1 MGMRSMEDTDVFDLE
16 IRRHIYDF
24 ISDHPSLHMRE
35 ISRRLAVPKT
45 TLRYHL
51 KYLEKRGLVKR
62 KPEGRCVRYY
72 IKFKIGS
79 REKKILSI
87 LRKDTSRN
95 IVLYLLFHVYSSQ
108 IDLSGSLEKHTSTI
122 EFHLKK
128 LLELDIIKPVKV
140 NDGKI
145 INEADSKV
153 IDSKLISLYL
163 LHKPVGNEIIY
174 VLRDPS
180 YIYDVIKS
188 HEDCLLNDD
197 LSKELFYYFEYV
209 LSVMSDGDPE
219 GFNGRKNAIESAL
232 EEFYKICPH
241 PYHV

>member
-1 MGMRSMEDTDVFDLE
+1 MKKTDVFDLE
-16 IRRHIYDF
+16 IRRKIYDF
-24 ISDHPSLHMRE
+24 ISDHPGLHMRE
-35 ISRRLAVPKT
+35 VSRRLDVPKT
-45 TLRYHL
+45 TLGYHL
-51 KYLEKRGLVKR
+51 KYLEKRGLIKR
-62 KPEGRCVRYY
+62 KPEGRCILYY
-72 IKFKIGS
+72 IKYIIGS

-87 LRKDTSRN
+87 LRKDTTRN

-128 LLELDIIKPVKV
+128 LLELDIIKPVKIC
-140 NDGKI
+140 DGKV

-163 LHKPVGNEIIY
+163 LREPVGNEIIY

-180 YIYDVIKS
+180 YIYNIVKL
-188 HEDCLLNDD
+188 HEDILLNDD

-219 GFNGRKNAIESAL
+219 SINGSKNAIESAL
-232 EEFYKICPH
+232 EEFYKIFSH